1 MTLPSHWVK
10 IGLMLLAFVLA
21 TPHMGALHASS
32 EGGHGGDSKKS
43 EKKGEGKD
51 ANKPENGAIVVGPL
65 TVNILSN
72 KGFRFLRLSMLV
84 QCEDNA
90 AAERITL
97 PDARE
102 DLIFRLSTKL
112 AEDLLTNAGKMALRQ
127 ELIELFNKY
136 AGAGKVKNIYFQEFV
151 FQ

>member
-1 MTLPSHWVK
+1 MLPTNWVK
-10 IGLMLLAFVLA
+10 IGLMLLAFALSM
-21 TPHMGALHASS
+21 PGAGMLHASS

-43 EKKGEGKD
+43 EKKGEKKD
-51 ANKPENGAIVVGPL
+51 ANKPENGAIVIGPV

-72 KGFRFLRLSMLV
+72 KGFRFLKLTMLV
-84 QCEDNA
+84 ECEDNA

-102 DLIFRLSTKL
+102 DLVLRLSTKL
-112 AEDLLTNAGKMALRQ
+112 AEDLLTSAGKMALRR
-127 ELIELFNKY
+127 ELIELFGKY
-136 AGAGKVKNIYFQEFV
+136 AGPGKVKNIYFQEFV

>member
-1 MTLPSHWVK
+1 MLPPYWVK

-21 TPHMGALHASS
+21 SPHMPTLDASS

-43 EKKGEGKD
+43 EKKGDKKEAG
-51 ANKPENGAIVVGPL
+51 KPENGAILIGPL

-72 KGFRFLRLSMLV
+72 KGYRYLRLSMLV

-90 AAERITL
+90 AAERILL
-97 PDARE
+97 PDARQ
-102 DLIFRLSTKL
+102 DLLFTLSTKL
-112 AEDLLTNAGKMALRQ
+112 AEDLLTGAGKMALRR
-127 ELIELFNKY
+127 ELIDLFAKY
-136 AGAGKVKNIYFQEFV
+136 AGQGKVKDLYFQDFV

>member
-1 MTLPSHWVK
+1 MLPSHWVK

-51 ANKPENGAIVVGPL
+51 AGKPENGAIVIGPL

-84 QCEDNA
+84 QCEDNG

-136 AGAGKVKNIYFQEFV
+136 AGAGKVKNIYFQ
-151 FQ
+151 

>member
-1 MTLPSHWVK
+1 MAAPRKPTDSLPP
-10 IGLMLLAFVLA
+10 A
-21 TPHMGALHASS
+21 GAESILESIS
-32 EGGHGGDSKKS
+32 DGVFTV
-43 EKKGEGKD
+43 D
-51 ANKPENGAIVVGPL
+51 ADWRI
-65 TVNILSN
+65 T
-72 KGFRFLRLSMLV
+72 FF
-84 QCEDNA
+84 NA

>member
-51 ANKPENGAIVVGPL
+51 AGKPENGAIVIGPL

-84 QCEDNA
+84 QCEDNG

-136 AGAGKVKNIYFQEFV
+136 AGAGKVKNIHFQEFV

>member
-1 MTLPSHWVK
+1 MLPSHWVK

-21 TPHMGALHASS
+21 TPHLGALHASS

-51 ANKPENGAIVVGPL
+51 AGKPENGAIVIGPL

-97 PDARE
+97 PDAWE